1 MKRLEFSFSGTGGQ
15 GVILLGVIMAET
27 AINEGLNALQS
38 QCYGPEARGGASR
51 CEVIISDNEIYFPKV
66 QSPDYVLCLSQAAAD
81 KYAVNLKEDAVL
93 ILDDR
98 IELKEES
105 GTNNIY
111 HLPILDTARNEI
123 GKEITANIVSLG
135 ILLETTKLFSKEA
148 MITSVLNRVP
158 KGTETINTAA
168 VEAGIRLVSQWHEK
182 NA

>member
-51 CEVIISDNEIYFPKV
+51 CEVIISDEEIYFPKV
-66 QSPDYVLCLSQAAAD
+66 QNPNYVLCLSQAAAN
-81 KYAVNLKEDAVL
+81 KYAVNLKEEAVL

-98 IELKEES
+98 IELNAEP
-105 GTNNIY
+105 GTSNIY
-111 HLPILDTARNEI
+111 YLPILDTARNEI

-135 ILLETTKLFSKEA
+135 ILQEITKLFSKEA
-148 MITSVLNRVP
+148 MITSVLHRVP
-158 KGTETINTAA
+158 KGTEAINTAA
-168 VEAGIRLVSQWHEK
+168 IEAGVQLVKQWHEK
-182 NA
+182 KS